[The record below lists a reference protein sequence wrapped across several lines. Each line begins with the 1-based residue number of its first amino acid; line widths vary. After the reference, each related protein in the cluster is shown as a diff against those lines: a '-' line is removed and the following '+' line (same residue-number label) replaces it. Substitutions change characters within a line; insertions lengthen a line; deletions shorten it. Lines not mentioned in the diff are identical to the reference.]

1 MDFRINRLFQVDS
14 IYLLLLQ
21 FTDKLDITRI
31 SLDCVMSRVEAGRFS
46 KTIFSDMSNGPRLY
60 MASQCSI

>member
-14 IYLLLLQ
+14 ISLRLLQ
-21 FTDKLDITRI
+21 LTDKLDITLI
-31 SLDCVMSRVEAGRFS
+31 SLDCVMSQVEAGRFS
-46 KTIFSDMSNGPRLY
+46 KTIFSDTSDGPRIY

>member
-1 MDFRINRLFQVDS
+1 MDFRIQVDS
-14 IYLLLLQ
+14 FYLLLLQ
-21 FTDKLDITRI
+21 FTDKVDITLI
-31 SLDCVMSRVEAGRFS
+31 SLDRVMSQVEAGRFS